1 METIKY
7 KEQNRTMFL
16 VLSEEHL
23 LLLDAAQKSMKW
35 HIDSNK
41 IDHVIKFKNG
51 LIIELTEKYD
61 GRTKV
66 AIEITNGSQLDQVW
80 EWMKPLG
87 VSQARPQAQ
96 EEE

>member
-1 METIKY
+1 
-7 KEQNRTMFL
+7 MFL

-35 HIDSNK
+35 HIDSSK

-66 AIEITNGSQLDQVW
+66 AIEITNGAQLDHVW
-80 EWMKPLG
+80 EWIKPLG
-87 VSQARPQAQ
+87 ARQVAPNQQ